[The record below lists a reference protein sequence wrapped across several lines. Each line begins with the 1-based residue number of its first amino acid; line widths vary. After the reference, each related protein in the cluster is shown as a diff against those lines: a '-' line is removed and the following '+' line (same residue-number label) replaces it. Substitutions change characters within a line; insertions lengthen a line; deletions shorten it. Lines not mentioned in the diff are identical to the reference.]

1 MSDFDIE
8 RIVIKVQKEV
18 EIIVSDRNKRNGYSN
33 RMDIF
38 CKLFAR
44 EIGRAHV

>member
-18 EIIVSDRNKRNGYSN
+18 EIIVSDRNKRN
-33 RMDIF
+33 
-38 CKLFAR
+38 